1 MKKVVVAG
9 IAIVVAAMLGVGAPA
24 GAQSGSTPAE
34 AEPIKV
40 AFLYP
45 DLSKLKGTGFV
56 IEAGDT
62 AAQAKAYVD
71 ALNARDGINGRPV
84 ELSLHS
90 YDVLASD
97 LLAEQR
103 AACLAA
109 TEDEKAMV
117 VLSPSIFDDPILC
130 VTRQH
135 KTPLIVQNGTSTELV
150 DSSRGRLFTT
160 NFIWDNALRSGVQ
173 AFGKSLKGKTIG
185 IVRLDEAGLADD
197 VENGL
202 SKPLEAKGMEVAEEV
217 VLPGLGGSETTAAI
231 PAAIE
236 RLRIAG
242 VDALFIASNSYVTSI
257 FLTQAAQAGYEPTYL
272 ATDFAEASTNL
283 LARLS
288 PPGAMSDAQGV
299 SWRSTGDAEV
309 GDPPAAFDQ
318 ECMQTYVARSGE
330 TAPQYGDDE
339 YSAVVATCALFN
351 LFDLAATAAGENLNP
366 SSFVRSL
373 RRLQEF
379 DLGGGAKGSFGP
391 KRFDAPNAIR
401 NLKIEESCTAPGGRG
416 KPCWVPAGDFVP
428 FKR

>member
-1 MKKVVVAG
+1 MKRVVTAG

-24 GAQSGSTPAE
+24 GAQSEPTRDD

-40 AFLYP
+40 AFVYP
-45 DLSKLKGTGFV
+45 DLSQLKGTGFV
-56 IEAGDT
+56 IDAGDT
-62 AAQAKAYVD
+62 AAQAEAYVD
-71 ALNARDGINGRPV
+71 ALNDRGGINGRPI

-97 LLAEQR
+97 LLAAQR

-117 VLSPSIFDDPILC
+117 VLAPSIFDDPILC

-150 DSSRGRLFTT
+150 NSSDGRLFST
-160 NFIWDNALRSGVQ
+160 NFTWEHAFRSAVQ
-173 AFGKSLKGKTIG
+173 AFGERLKGKTIG

-197 VENGL
+197 VANGL
-202 SKPLEAKGMEVAEEV
+202 TKPLKAKGMEIAEEV

-231 PAAIE
+231 PTAIE
-236 RLRIAG
+236 RLRNAG
-242 VDALFIASNSYVTSI
+242 VDALFIGTNSYVTSI
-257 FLTQAAQAGYEPTYL
+257 FLAQAAQAGYEPTYL

-288 PPGAMSDAQGV
+288 PPGAMTGAQGV

-309 GDPPAAFDQ
+309 GQAPAAFDEQ
-318 ECMQTYVARSGE
+318 CMQTYVARSG
-330 TAPQYGDDE
+330 TSAPPYGDDE
-339 YSAVVATCALFN
+339 YNAVVATCALFN
-351 LFDLAATAAGENLNP
+351 LFDLAATAAGSNLNQK
-366 SSFVRSL
+366 SFVRSL
-373 RRLQEF
+373 SRLRDF
-379 DLGGGAKGSFGP
+379 DLGGGTSGSFGP
-391 KRFDAPNAIR
+391 KRFDAPNTIR
-401 NLKIEESCTAPGGRG
+401 DLKIDESCTAPGGRG